1 MPSSM
6 VNLAYRL
13 YWQAEKVL
21 TPGLRYSQYSYEDVL
36 SSLVNPCT
44 VWLDVGCGYQV
55 LPGWRCKTE
64 TELVNRAAY
73 VAGVDMDVPAMRKH
87 RTIKNTWIGSAETL
101 PFPDASFNLITAN
114 MVVEHL
120 ADPSRAFTEI
130 GRVLTPDGIFLFHTP
145 NVEGYVHRVNQH
157 LPKGMKRLAA
167 KLLDG
172 RDADDVYP
180 THYRCNSEQA
190 ILRVAASS
198 GLGVKEIR
206 FVPSTAIFARV
217 LPLAACELLWI
228 RATMH
233 ESRYRQRTNILGLLS
248 KPQ

>member
-1 MPSSM
+1 MPSS
-6 VNLAYRL
+6 VTHLAYRM

-21 TPGLRYSQYSYEDVL
+21 APGLRYSQYSYEDVL
-36 SSLVNPCT
+36 SSLVNSST
-44 VWLDVGCGYQV
+44 IWLDVGCGHQI
-55 LPGWRCKTE
+55 LPEWRHKTE

-73 VAGVDMDVPAMRKH
+73 VAGVDMDVPAMHKH
-87 RTIKNTWIGSAETL
+87 RTIKNTWIGNAETL
-101 PFPDASFNLITAN
+101 PFPDSSFDLISAN

-120 ADPSRAFTEI
+120 ADPARAFTEI

-145 NVEGYVHRVNQH
+145 NVEGYVHMVNQH
-157 LPKGMKRLAA
+157 LPEGIKRLAA
-167 KLLDG
+167 RFLDG
-172 RDADDVYP
+172 RDSDDVYP
-180 THYRCNSEQA
+180 TYYRCNSEQA
-190 ILRVAASS
+190 ILQMAGSS

-217 LPLAACELLWI
+217 LPLAACELVWI
-228 RATMH
+228 RATMR